1 MVKVKAYELRT
12 KNEGDL
18 LKQLDELKAE
28 LAQLRVAKVSGGA
41 AAKLGK
47 IKQVRKA
54 IARVLTV
61 HTEQRRTASKAV
73 YAGKNLKPVDQR
85 RKLTRA
91 LRRALTPGQ
100 KTAVTKRVQTRL
112 NNFPNRRYAVMA

>member
-1 MVKVKAYELRT
+1 M
-12 KNEGDL
+12 
-18 LKQLDELKAE
+18 KQLDELKAE

-61 HTEQRRTASKAV
+61 NSEKRRSAAKAL
-73 YAGKNLKPVDQR
+73 YADKKIKPVDQR
-85 RKLTRA
+85 KKLTRA
-91 LRRALTPGQ
+91 LRRVLTKGQ
-100 KTAVTKRVQTRL
+100 KAKVTKRVQTRL

>member
-1 MVKVKAYELRT
+1 MVKVKAHELRG
-12 KNEGDL
+12 KEEKDL
-18 LKQLDELKAE
+18 LGQLDDLKSE

-61 HTEQRRTASKAV
+61 HSEMRRGADKAEFANKA
-73 YAGKNLKPVDQR
+73 YKPLDQR
-85 RKLTRA
+85 KKLTRA
-91 LRRALTPGQ
+91 LRRELTHGQ

-112 NNFPNRRYAVMA
+112 SNFPNRRYAVMA

>member
-1 MVKVKAYELRT
+1 MVKVKAHELRE
-12 KNEGDL
+12 KDEKDL
-18 LKQLDELKAE
+18 MGQLEDLKAE

-61 HTEQRRTASKAV
+61 NSEKRRAESKTL
-73 YAGKNLKPVDQR
+73 YAGKKVVPKDQR
-85 RKLTRA
+85 KKLTRA
-91 LRRALTPGQ
+91 LRRQLTSGQ
-100 KTAVTKRVQTRL
+100 KSKVTKRVQTRL
-112 NNFPNRRYAVMA
+112 SNFPNRRYAVMA